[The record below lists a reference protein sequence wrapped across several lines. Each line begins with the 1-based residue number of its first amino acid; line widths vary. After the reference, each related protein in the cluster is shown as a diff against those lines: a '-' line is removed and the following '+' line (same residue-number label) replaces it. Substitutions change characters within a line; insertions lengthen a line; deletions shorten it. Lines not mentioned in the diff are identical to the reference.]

1 VPAAGIPVIAA
12 GGLRAPPVADAF
24 VRRFTLEPT
33 GSGRL
38 RGLSFA
44 VKDLFD
50 IAGLHTG
57 CGNPSWRATHGR
69 ATTHAAAVRRL
80 LDAGA
85 RFEGTTRTD
94 ELAYSLEG
102 CNFHEGAPLNPA
114 APSRLTGGSSSGAA
128 SAVAAGEVDFA
139 VGTDTAGSVRVP
151 ASWCGVLGFR
161 PTHGGVSMQGV
172 TPLAPSFD
180 TVGWLARSGAVMRD
194 VGTVLL
200 GDGTSAN
207 AAAHGTSANAAAHG
221 TSANAAASRTSAVR
235 ADREWVYDPALE
247 ALGGAGAEASDP
259 AAAQRLAEQGG
270 ALRELPLGID
280 WAGAA
285 QCLRVLQAAEA
296 WHTHGRWIE
305 TARPVFGPAVA
316 SRFSAARDMGDD
328 QVRHAERDRA
338 AFIERLD
345 AVLPPGRILRLPSVP
360 EAAPRR
366 DAVPG
371 DLTRLR
377 TRLFPLTAIASLAGR
392 PQISLPVGRIEGAPV
407 GVSLLG
413 WRGGDHELL
422 RIAAAVFP

>member
-1 VPAAGIPVIAA
+1 
-12 GGLRAPPVADAF
+12 
-24 VRRFTLEPT
+24 
-33 GSGRL
+33 
-38 RGLSFA
+38 
-44 VKDLFD
+44 
-50 IAGLHTG
+50 
-57 CGNPSWRATHGR
+57 
-69 ATTHAAAVRRL
+69 
-80 LDAGA
+80 
-85 RFEGTTRTD
+85 
-94 ELAYSLEG
+94 
-102 CNFHEGAPLNPA
+102 
-114 APSRLTGGSSSGAA
+114 
-128 SAVAAGEVDFA
+128 
-139 VGTDTAGSVRVP
+139 
-151 ASWCGVLGFR
+151 
-161 PTHGGVSMQGV
+161 
-172 TPLAPSFD
+172 
-180 TVGWLARSGAVMRD
+180 MRD

-207 AAAHGTSANAAAHG
+207 AAAHGTSADAAAP
-221 TSANAAASRTSAVR
+221 RTPAVR

-280 WAGAA
+280 WAAAA

-296 WHTHGRWIE
+296 WRTHGRWIE
-305 TARPVFGPAVA
+305 RARPVFGPAVA

-328 QVRHAERDRA
+328 QVRDAERDRA

-392 PQISLPVGRIEGAPV
+392 PQISLPLGQIDGAPV

-422 RIAAAVFP
+422 RIATAVFP